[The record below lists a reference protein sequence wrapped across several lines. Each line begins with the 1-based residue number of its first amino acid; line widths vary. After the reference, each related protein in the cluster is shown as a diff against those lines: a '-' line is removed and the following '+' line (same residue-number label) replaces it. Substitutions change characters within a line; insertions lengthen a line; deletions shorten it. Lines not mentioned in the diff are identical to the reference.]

1 MNIKELKEKLAQDY
15 IVVTKTKWNKDV
27 EFVLLSK
34 ITETYMGSFSIS
46 ESDKNITIYNTNF
59 KDFSIYNLI
68 DLLDI
73 LKRFKENEKL

>member
-15 IVVTKTKWNKDV
+15 TVVTKTKWNKDV

-34 ITETYMGSFSIS
+34 ITEKYIGSFSIS
-46 ESDKNITIYNTNF
+46 ESDKIIYNTNF

>member
-15 IVVTKTKWNKDV
+15 TVVTKTKWNKDV

-34 ITETYMGSFSIS
+34 ITEKYIGSFSIS
-46 ESDKNITIYNTNF
+46 ESDKTIYNTNF